1 MPKVAVTYSPEV
13 GGASVISLKN
23 SFSSVNCEVVD
34 ADYREMMRGIPKE
47 EFDEAY
53 KTSEG
58 RSRIFAH
65 AKFIAEKFLDNV
77 DCLALSGN
85 SAMIDPDLF
94 NQERMEGQSYD
105 FSRTIAEL
113 ALVHVA
119 TQRGMPVMGVCGG
132 HQVVA
137 VYGGGTIKDLNAA
150 ELDKQRFLNYDAI
163 RFNADSML
171 KQIIGQNLNSDN
183 PLEQEF
189 FGAHN
194 QAVDELGKGFLKT
207 AIGSDGK
214 LIEAA
219 ESEHGAPLITTQ
231 FHPEVAVHGLPN
243 SPFLYKKMGLEREIS
258 LKIFDFFAKAGET
271 YRNKKKLANEIK
283 DKIEKIE
290 NHFVKGKGK
299 EKRIKTKPDKINK
312 GYEAKKSV
320 KEEKT
325 KPNKKQIKTLIEMVK
340 TITNFIAKGLDK
352 LRSFFVTKIS
362 NGLTSKKVKDLK
374 KKEALQEQVVGSDG
388 LKKENT
394 KKIDKSKSIDS
405 TGKIIKNQMENSHQ
419 LPKREENNTDFD
431 DFLEKENQSPVEIM
445 INQPAKVWPEKKQDI
460 LNGLEVTKK
469 ETEVSSSSD
478 RSVEIR

>member
-1 MPKVAVTYSPEV
+1 MPKAAVTYSPEV

-85 SAMIDPDLF
+85 IAMIDPELF
-94 NQERMEGQSYD
+94 NQVRMEGQSYD

-119 TQRGMPVMGVCGG
+119 TQRGMPIMGICGG

-171 KQIIGQNLNSDN
+171 KKIVGQNLNSDN

-219 ESEHGAPLITTQ
+219 ESEHGAPVITTQ

-243 SPFLYKKMGLEREIS
+243 SPFLYKKIGLEREIS

-271 YRNKKKLANEIK
+271 YRNKKNLANEIK
-283 DKIEKIE
+283 YKIKKID
-290 NHFVKGKGK
+290 NPFVKGKEK
-299 EKRIKTKPDKINK
+299 EKKINSQDLLK
-312 GYEAKKSV
+312 QKSINSFHGDL
-320 KEEKT
+320 
-325 KPNKKQIKTLIEMVK
+325 NKLC
-340 TITNFIAKGLDK
+340 
-352 LRSFFVTKIS
+352 
-362 NGLTSKKVKDLK
+362 SKNDVIVN
-374 KKEALQEQVVGSDG
+374 E
-388 LKKENT
+388 KKENDFA
-394 KKIDKSKSIDS
+394 KNINEGILVVQGVYEKIIDKQKNIINKYPDNAPKAIAYLSGFIDCARKAQVIS
-405 TGKIIKNQMENSHQ
+405 
-419 LPKREENNTDFD
+419 
-431 DFLEKENQSPVEIM
+431 EKEYQAFKAQV
-445 INQPAKVWPEKKQDI
+445 
-460 LNGLEVTKK
+460 LELMP
-469 ETEVSSSSD
+469 
-478 RSVEIR
+478 